1 MKSQDYKTHKRLIP
15 TFHFFLFGL
24 VVVTFIGS
32 VVNLFNSFGN
42 HDRLYNA
49 ALLVSISTI
58 LVFLF
63 FFARIFALKAQD
75 RAIRAEENLR
85 HLILTGKA
93 MDNRLTIGQT
103 IALRF
108 APDEEFLELA
118 QKAAEQNLTPDQI
131 KRAIRNWKA
140 DHYRA

>member
-1 MKSQDYKTHKRLIP
+1 MKPQDYKTHKRLIP
-15 TFHFFLFGL
+15 TFHFLLFGL
-24 VVVTFIGS
+24 VIVTLIGS
-32 VVNLFNSFGN
+32 LVNLYNSFGN

-85 HLILTGKA
+85 HLVLAGKP
-93 MDNRLTIGQT
+93 MDKRLTIGQT

-118 QKAAEQNLTPDQI
+118 QTAAKNNMTPDEI